1 MFKLKR
7 VELIGFKS
15 FADRTRL
22 EFGAGTAAIVGPNGC
37 GKSNLGDAINWVLGE
52 QSPRSLRGDRM
63 ADLIFN
69 GTRLRPATSMAE
81 VSLTLLDASALEAK
95 HPVRAIP
102 IPVPDS
108 NGATE
113 APGGEARPA
122 GTEDGAENSAARP
135 QVPSRLHFRDG
146 EIVIT
151 RRLFRS
157 GESEYLINGDTCRL
171 RDIQDLFMGTGLG
184 PDSYAIIEQG
194 RIGQILSSK
203 PSDRRSIIE
212 EAAGV
217 SKFRTRKRLAEAK
230 LESSRQN
237 LARVTDILEEISK
250 QVGSLK
256 RQASKARR
264 YRELSTELAERLKL
278 TLISRLLVLDA
289 ECSRLREDLAG
300 AQKACGEAANELEA
314 LETRGKSTAGRYEQL
329 ETELVALRDSV
340 AQADL
345 ERERVVSRLDQI
357 RQQLATLGRRRADAE
372 TEQAGLIA
380 EIQTLEQKAGECAR
394 SADAVKADAM
404 CAGETV
410 EQLLARQASLILTVQ
425 EAEQRLEACRQGLL
439 GAVAKGAEMRNQRLQ
454 NEEAVGL
461 MERRAAR
468 LESERAEAA
477 AEHVRLTRELE
488 ACRHEHDS
496 AEGMLHTVAGA
507 AQDAATRLEQAR
519 QQESRGR
526 AAVERQRD
534 ELSQVRA
541 RHAALGESLARHAYS
556 TESVRRLLAG
566 SIASPEN
573 GPGNGNGGANGN
585 DHAQFKPLGL
595 LADFLEVTPGYE
607 GVVEEFLKQELDCVV
622 VERHEDA
629 RQGFDLLHQEGAG
642 RSTFFVTRLQSNG
655 HGNGHGNGVLDASPI
670 PGVTARLADLVR
682 VESQLGLNGDPLLPS
697 LAHAF
702 VVEDAGS
709 AERLAAEY
717 PAAHFLTPG
726 GEHYHHRLV
735 SGGKGPSAG
744 PLALRRDFRELER
757 RLTEIEPE
765 LEKARAALAAV
776 TAERTQLEEQV
787 RQLSTAQVQT
797 EKDSLRLSERLGQSE
812 QALERSRRRLEL
824 LESERQAAL
833 EEGERL
839 RERRIEIDREL
850 EAASAEQSQRE
861 AEIASTGEAAR
872 QLRSQGDRLAQELGD
887 AQARRSALEERRQG
901 AEAERS
907 DLESRLNVMALRR
920 ARIDQQ
926 MAAWTE
932 EQTALGEET
941 GRLTARLQELEAGQ
955 ARARLSMDTLTSQS
969 LQTRHDRDELG
980 PLVDAARRRLDAER
994 EKRSACEVA
1003 LARAESDLGHH
1014 AAQCREEL
1022 GTDPAQ
1028 LAAALP
1034 PETALAGEALDAAEN
1049 EVRDFKRRIANL
1061 GPINMMALE
1070 ELQEAETRLT
1080 FLETQRQDLLAS
1092 IQDTA
1097 QAIREIDE
1105 VSRRQFLEAF
1115 QAINANFAE
1124 SFRTLFGGGVGAM
1137 RLSDEADPESGIDL
1151 VAQPPGKRLQNVL
1164 LLSGGEKALVALALL
1179 IAIFRYTP
1187 SPFCILDE
1195 VDAPLDDSN
1204 VERFTRMIRTMSQT
1218 TQFILMT
1225 HNKRTMEIC
1234 PLMYGVTMEE
1244 PGVSK
1249 LVSVRFET
1257 PQEAELPAAVSF

>member
-37 GKSNLGDAINWVLGE
+37 GKSNVGDAINWVLGE
-52 QSPRSLRGDRM
+52 QSPRTLRGDRM

-81 VSLTLLDASALEAK
+81 VSLTLLDATAPEAK

-102 IPVPDS
+102 IAAPAD
-108 NGATE
+108 NGVSETPGAADIAAT
-113 APGGEARPA
+113 
-122 GTEDGAENSAARP
+122 S

-203 PSDRRSIIE
+203 PSDRRAIIE

-237 LARVTDILEEISK
+237 LARVTDILEEVSK
-250 QVGSLK
+250 QVGALK

-264 YRELSTELAERLKL
+264 YRELSAELAERLKL
-278 TLISRLLVLDA
+278 TLTSRLLLLDGQ
-289 ECSRLREDLAG
+289 CSRSREDLG
-300 AQKACGEAANELEA
+300 TAQSACAEVARELEA
-314 LETRGKSTAGRYEQL
+314 LETREKSAAGRYEQL
-329 ETELVALRDSV
+329 EAELVALRESI

-345 ERERVVSRLDQI
+345 ERERVISRLDQI
-357 RQQLATLGRRRADAE
+357 RQQVAALGRRRDDAE
-372 TEQAGLIA
+372 TEQGVLRA
-380 EIQTLEQKAGECAR
+380 ELQNLEQRVADR
-394 SADAVKADAM
+394 SRHAEAVKAEALT
-404 CAGETV
+404 AGETV
-410 EQLLARQASLILTVQ
+410 DGLLVCQAGLAATLQ
-425 EAEQRLEACRQGLL
+425 EAEHRLEACRHALL
-439 GAVAKGAEMRNQRLQ
+439 GAVAKGGEMRNQRVQ
-454 NEEAVGL
+454 NDDAAGL

-477 AEHVRLTRELE
+477 AEHARLTAELE
-488 ACRHEHDS
+488 ACRRDREA
-496 AEGMLHTVAGA
+496 AEGTLRTVA
-507 AQDAATRLEQAR
+507 DAAEDAAARLERAR
-519 QQESRGR
+519 EQESTER
-526 AAVERQRD
+526 AAVESLRD
-534 ELSQVRA
+534 EVSQVRA
-541 RHAALGESLARHAYS
+541 RHEALGESLARHAYS

-566 SIASPEN
+566 SIAHEN
-573 GPGNGNGGANGN
+573 GHGSGNGRSSGNGNGQV
-585 DHAQFKPLGL
+585 DFKPLGV

-607 GVVEEFLKQELDCVV
+607 EVVEEFLKPELDCVV

-629 RQGFDLLHQEGAG
+629 RHGLDLLQQEGAG
-642 RSTFFVTRLQSNG
+642 RSTFFVTRLHSNG
-655 HGNGHGNGVLDASPI
+655 HGYENGAPNAAEL
-670 PGVTARLADLVR
+670 PGVTARLSDLVR
-682 VESQLGLNGDPLLPS
+682 VESCLGLNGDPMLPS
-697 LAHAF
+697 LAHAY
-702 VVEDAGS
+702 VVEDAS
-709 AERLAAEY
+709 AAERLAADY
-717 PAAHFLTPG
+717 PAHHFLTLR

-744 PLALRRDFRELER
+744 PLALRRDFRDLER
-757 RLTEIEPE
+757 RLTEIEPQ
-765 LEKARAALAAV
+765 LEKARIALAGA
-776 TAERTQLEEQV
+776 TAERTRLEDRV
-787 RQLSTAQVQT
+787 RQLSTAQVET
-797 EKDSLRLSERLGQSE
+797 EKDSLRLSERLGQNE
-812 QALERSRRRLEL
+812 QALERGRRRLEL
-824 LESERQAAL
+824 LESEWRAAV
-833 EEGERL
+833 EEGELL
-839 RERRIEIDREL
+839 RRRRAEIEREL
-850 EAASAEQSQRE
+850 EAASAEQAQRE
-861 AEIASTGEAAR
+861 AEIAATGEAAR
-872 QLRSQGDRLAQELGD
+872 QLRSQGDRLAQDLGD
-887 AQARRSALEERRQG
+887 AQARRSALD
-901 AEAERS
+901 ERS
-907 DLESRLNVMALRR
+907 QAAESERADLESRLNVTELRR
-920 ARIDQQ
+920 ARIEQQ

-932 EQTALGEET
+932 EQTALAEES
-941 GRLTARLQELEAGQ
+941 GRLSVDLQALESAQGQ
-955 ARARLSMDTLTSQS
+955 ARLSMTNLTAESQ
-969 LQTRHDRDELG
+969 QTRHDRDDLG
-980 PLVDAARRRLDAER
+980 PLVEAARGRLDAER

-1003 LARAESDLGHH
+1003 LARAESDLNHH

-1022 GTDPAQ
+1022 SADPAK
-1028 LAAALP
+1028 LAAAFP
-1034 PETALAGEALDAAEN
+1034 RETALAGDALEAAEN

-1080 FLETQRQDLLAS
+1080 FLDTQRQDLLTS
-1092 IQDTA
+1092 IEDTA

-1105 VSRRQFLEAF
+1105 VSRRQFLHAF
-1115 QAINANFAE
+1115 QAINGNFAE
-1124 SFRTLFGGGVGAM
+1124 TFRTLFGGGVGTM
-1137 RLSDEADPESGIDL
+1137 RLSDESDPESGIDL

-1204 VERFTRMIRTMSQT
+1204 VERFTRMIKAMSQT

-1257 PQEAELPAAVSF
+1257 PQSAELPTAASF